1 MKINVLMYLFKMHNL
16 DVLAQDKKKYS
27 VYIALYI
34 NPIFINISTIISN
47 NVFGYNFTFLDARV
61 LKKYFKRK
69 KLSYGLWVIINIVC
83 RKIFFTIQTHHMCC
97 TIDTFFWV
105 V

>member
-34 NPIFINISTIISN
+34 NPIFVKFQQQSLTM
-47 NVFGYNFTFLDARV
+47 FLDTT
-61 LKKYFKRK
+61 L
-69 KLSYGLWVIINIVC
+69 
-83 RKIFFTIQTHHMCC
+83 
-97 TIDTFFWV
+97 FFWMLEY
-105 V
+105 